1 MSAVQNAVRTATR
14 TWSEY
19 QLNLFG
25 DAAIG
30 KGNRIVRAVAGSGK
44 STTGVEMVKRVKG
57 SHIYLAF
64 NRAIAKE
71 LENKGVNGRTFHSL
85 CRTAVMNHKK
95 TTQVEEHK
103 LRRLVD
109 AKLSGDEAEMY
120 GSFVT
125 RLVSLA
131 RNAGVGCLVPP
142 TDQVFSDLA
151 DHHELEPDSEF
162 ADIGKALELAQ
173 QLLQWSNESP
183 LIDFDDMLYLA
194 VKDGLSLPKF
204 DNVFVDEAQD
214 TNAIQRAI
222 LRKIMKPTTRLFAV
236 GDEAQAIY
244 GFRGA
249 DSNSMQLLKD
259 EFDCVEMP
267 LTVTYRCGTSIVE
280 YAQQWVS
287 HIQAAPGAP
296 TGRVEHLGNKWDP
309 SMFAA
314 NDLVVCRTTA
324 PVVSLAY
331 RLLKARVPVKIQGRE
346 IGQGLKSLIKKMNAT
361 DIDHLLVKL
370 DAWATRETEKAT
382 AKKQDSKVDAIND
395 KKDCILCLIDSMD
408 EDLRTIS
415 HLYAVIDKLFE
426 DSVNVVTLSTIH
438 RAKGLEADTVFWL
451 NSEQCPSKWAK
462 QDWQVQQEMNL
473 MYVAVTRAKTRL
485 VTIQERKE
493 K

>member
-14 TWSEY
+14 SWSEY

-44 STTGVEMVKRVKG
+44 STTGIEMVKRVKG

-85 CRTAVMNHKK
+85 CRVAVMTHKK
-95 TTQVEEHK
+95 VTQVEENK
-103 LRRLVD
+103 LWKIID
-109 AKLSGDEAEMY
+109 AKLSGEESEMY
-120 GSFVT
+120 GSFIA
-125 RLVSLA
+125 RLVGLA

-151 DHHELEPDSEF
+151 DHHDLEPESEN

-173 QLLQWSNESP
+173 QLLQWSNESQM
-183 LIDFDDMLYLA
+183 IDFDDMLYLA
-194 VKDGLSLPKF
+194 VKDGLVLPKF

-222 LRKIMKPTTRLFAV
+222 LRKIMKPNTRLFAV

-267 LTVTYRCGTSIVE
+267 LTVTYRCGTSIVDF
-280 YAQQWVS
+280 AKQWVS
-287 HIQAAPGAP
+287 HIEAAPGAVEG
-296 TGRVEHLGNKWDP
+296 TVEHLGSKWDA
-309 SMFAA
+309 SVFAP

-331 RLLKARVPVKIQGRE
+331 KLLKSRVPVKIQGRE
-346 IGQGLKSLIKKMNAT
+346 IGAGLKSLIKKMNAR
-361 DIDHLLVKL
+361 DIDTLIAKL
-370 DAWATRETEKAT
+370 EAWATRETEKAT
-382 AKKQDSKVDAIND
+382 AKKQDGKAASIAD
-395 KKDCILCLIDSMD
+395 KKDCLLCLIDGMD
-408 EDLRTIS
+408 EDLRTVD
-415 HLYAVIDKLFE
+415 HLYAVIDKLFS
-426 DSVNVVTLSTIH
+426 DGVNVVTLSTIH

-451 NSEQCPSKWAK
+451 NSEQCPSKWAR

-473 MYVAVTRAKTRL
+473 MYVAATRAKYRL
-485 VTIQERKE
+485 VTIQEK